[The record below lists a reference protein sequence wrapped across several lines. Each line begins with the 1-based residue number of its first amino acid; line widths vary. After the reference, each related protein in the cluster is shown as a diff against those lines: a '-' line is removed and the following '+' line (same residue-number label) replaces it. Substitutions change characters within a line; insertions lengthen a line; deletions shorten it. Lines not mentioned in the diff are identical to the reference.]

1 MNPILED
8 ESCPVEERLEMA
20 KILLSMKD
28 KEIAKLKE
36 RLSKVECDRDWAIDQ
51 AGYNRMGL

>member
-1 MNPILED
+1 MNPIVED
-8 ESCPVEERLEMA
+8 ETYSIDERLEAA

-36 RLSKVECDRDWAIDQ
+36 RLSKVECDRDWTIDQ
-51 AGYNRMGL
+51 AGYHRMGL

>member
-1 MNPILED
+1 MNSILD
-8 ESCPVEERLEMA
+8 NESFQVEERLEMA

-36 RLSKVECDRDWAIDQ
+36 RLSKVECDHDWIIDQ
-51 AGYNRMGL
+51 AGYHRMGL